1 MESAAIIGI
10 DLAKSV
16 FQLHG
21 ADVSGRPLFR
31 KKLARDQ
38 LLVFLASQPPSTIT
52 MEACGS
58 AHDWSREM
66 SAIGHDIRLIPPI
79 YVKPF
84 VKRHKNG
91 AADAEAISEAAVRP
105 TMRFVPVKTA
115 EQQSRAMVFKTRD
128 LLVHQRNQ
136 IVNALRGHLMEYG
149 ITVPAGLT
157 FVRQLEREIEDPDT
171 TLPLLVVE
179 LARLHFDQLQNCNAK
194 IATVERQ
201 MKEEAKRDPE
211 AMRLLLSV

>member
-84 VKRHKNG
+84 VK
-91 AADAEAISEAAVRP
+91 
-105 TMRFVPVKTA
+105 KT
-115 EQQSRAMVFKTRD
+115 
-128 LLVHQRNQ
+128 
-136 IVNALRGHLMEYG
+136 
-149 ITVPAGLT
+149 
-157 FVRQLEREIEDPDT
+157 
-171 TLPLLVVE
+171 
-179 LARLHFDQLQNCNAK
+179 
-194 IATVERQ
+194 
-201 MKEEAKRDPE
+201 
-211 AMRLLLSV
+211 